1 MICLPAIPRQL
12 TPANTHGT
20 VLSILFARAISIA
33 PADQGCI
40 TIESFGAAGVVAF
53 VDSRREG
60 VRSGEEKERR

>member
-1 MICLPAIPRQL
+1 M
-12 TPANTHGT
+12 
-20 VLSILFARAISIA
+20 A

-40 TIESFGAAGVVAF
+40 TIEGFGAAGVVAF